1 VATEP
6 SRSAA
11 RFDRWFP
18 WAFAAAVAAVFFTL
32 SWWRV
37 HTLDAGFD
45 VAYFK
50 QAAWQLGHG
59 EGGFLSVRGVHLFAD
74 HAYLF
79 VYPIGWLGRV
89 VPLTPLLL
97 GLQAAGL
104 AAAAVPL
111 YRICRTLAGLGS
123 LPAAVVL
130 VVYALHPAI
139 QNANVFEF
147 HPETVTAPVA
157 FLGAVWFGARER
169 WVQAAVCV
177 AVLLL
182 SREDYVFVVAG
193 LGLVCLLGG
202 RRRPGLVLLGVSAAW
217 FALVT
222 GFMAQFPGAVEI
234 RASRL
239 QPFGATMPEAAGFL
253 ARHPRVLLDQLT
265 RGDNLEVTLGLLGP
279 LLFLPLLAPR
289 WLIPGLGLELLYLIS
304 PVAPAHSIR
313 FQYTLVPAVCAV
325 LAGAFGLGWLLARRP
340 WAEGRWK
347 RVAPL
352 ILLPLVAAAVLLNI
366 EYSTSSLDQRPW
378 AWRHRDAVDRARL
391 AAARVPPSDAS
402 VAASASILPLVA
414 ARRSAYFFPA
424 PFAAYAD
431 RLHPPDP
438 KPLAERIAGV
448 RYLLIDTTTT
458 ATELHAELIPDVL
471 RSLTESG
478 AFERLWGDHGV
489 EVWRRAAG
497 PGPAPPGP

>member
-1 VATEP
+1 VATDP

-18 WAFAAAVAAVFFTL
+18 WAFAAVVAAVFFTL

-37 HTLDAGFD
+37 HTFDAGFD

-50 QAAWQLGHG
+50 QAAWQLGRG

-74 HAYLF
+74 HAYVLM
-79 VYPIGWLGRV
+79 YPIGWLGRLL
-89 VPLTPLLL
+89 PLAPLLL
-97 GLQAAGL
+97 GLQAVGL
-104 AAAAVPL
+104 AAATIPL
-111 YRICRTLAGLGS
+111 YRISRTMAGLGP

-130 VVYALHPAI
+130 VVYAAHPAI

-147 HPETVTAPVA
+147 HPETVTAPLA
-157 FLGAVWFGARER
+157 LLGAVWFGGRER
-169 WVQAAVCV
+169 WIPAAACV

-202 RRRPGLVLLGVSAAW
+202 RRRPGLALLGVSVVW
-217 FALVT
+217 FAVVT
-222 GFMAQFPGAVEI
+222 AFMAQFPGAVEI

-239 QPFGATMPEAAGFL
+239 QPFGATMPEAASFL
-253 ARHPRVLLDQLT
+253 LRHPRVVLDQLT
-265 RGDNLEVTLGLLGP
+265 RGDNVDVAFGLLGP

-313 FQYTLVPAVCAV
+313 FQYTLIPGVCAV
-325 LAGAFGLGWLLARRP
+325 LAGAFGLAWLLSRAP
-340 WAEGRWK
+340 LGQGRW
-347 RVAPL
+347 RRFAPL
-352 ILLPLVAAAVLLNI
+352 IVVALLAAAVLTNV
-366 EYSTSSLDQRPW
+366 EYSTSSPDQRPW

-391 AAARVPPSDAS
+391 AAARMPPADAS
-402 VAASASILPLVA
+402 VAASASILPAVA
-414 ARRSAYFFPA
+414 ARRWAYFFPA

-438 KPLAERIAGV
+438 VLLPERIAGV
-448 RYLLIDTTTT
+448 RYLLIDTTTIG
-458 ATELHAELIPDVL
+458 TELHAAMIPDVL
-471 RSLTESG
+471 RSLTDSG
-478 AFERLWGDHGV
+478 TFEQLSDDHGV
-489 EVWRRAAG
+489 QVWRRSR
-497 PGPAPPGP
+497 

>member
-1 VATEP
+1 MEP

-18 WAFAAAVAAVFFTL
+18 WAFAAVTAAVFFTL

-74 HAYLF
+74 HAYFLM
-79 VYPIGWLGRV
+79 YPIGWLGRLL
-89 VPLTPLLL
+89 PLTPLLL

-111 YRICRTLAGLGS
+111 YRISRTMAGLGS

-157 FLGAVWFGARER
+157 FLGAVWFGGRQR
-169 WVQAAVCV
+169 WSPATACV

-182 SREDYVFVVAG
+182 SREDYVFVAAG

-202 RRRPGLVLLGVSAAW
+202 RRRPGLALLGVSVVW
-217 FALVT
+217 FAVVT
-222 GFMAQFPGAVEI
+222 AFMAQFPGAVEI

-239 QPFGATMPEAAGFL
+239 QPFGATMPEAASFL
-253 ARHPRVLLDQLT
+253 LGHPGVVLDQLT
-265 RGDNLEVTLGLLGP
+265 RSDNVDVAVGLLGP
-279 LLFLPLLAPR
+279 LLFVPLLAPR
-289 WLIPGLGLELLYLIS
+289 WLIPGFGLELLYLVS

-313 FQYTLVPAVCAV
+313 FQYTLIPGVCAV
-325 LAGAFGLGWLLARRP
+325 LAGAFGLGWLLSRAP
-340 WAEGRWK
+340 LAEGRWR

-352 ILLPLVAAAVLLNI
+352 IVVPMVAAAVLVNV
-366 EYSTSSLDQRPW
+366 EYSTSSLHQRPW

-391 AAARVPPSDAS
+391 AAARLPPPDAS

-424 PFAAYAD
+424 PFAAYAA

-438 KPLAERIAGV
+438 VPLPERIAGV
-448 RYLLIDTTTT
+448 RYLLIDTTTI
-458 ATELHAELIPDVL
+458 AVELHAELIPDVL

-478 AFERLWGDHGV
+478 AFEPLWADHGV
-489 EVWRRAAG
+489 EVWRRAAE
-497 PGPAPPGP
+497 PGPASPGP